1 MAKDRFPAQT
11 CISVKLCIGRHRET
25 ETERQGGVGRKASS
39 KCAGGVGGA
48 FRAQGLVGDIMAG
61 EGPEEEGHT

>member
-1 MAKDRFPAQT
+1 MAKDRFSAQT
-11 CISVKLCIGRHRET
+11 CISVKPYIGRHRET

-61 EGPEEEGHT
+61 EGPEEEGYT